1 MSDAEGAPRQE
12 AFPHLSVPV
21 LNEDS
26 SLRDALRRIAVLGH
40 HAVPSCGGASITL
53 IERGRTVTMGSSNDL
68 ALELDTAQYQAG
80 DGPCLTAARELR
92 TISVEDMSA
101 DDRWA
106 EFERASER
114 AGICSSLSLPMML
127 GGELKGGFNL
137 YGTDVGAFG
146 REDVQLGTAF
156 ASQAT
161 AVVLNAQAYWAAA
174 DLSRNLATALETRGV
189 IERAKGVLMAN
200 LGLTADEAFDELRKR
215 SQQQNRKLNELAV
228 EITDEATPR
237 R

>member
-1 MSDAEGAPRQE
+1 
-12 AFPHLSVPV
+12 
-21 LNEDS
+21 
-26 SLRDALRRIAVLGH
+26 
-40 HAVPSCGGASITL
+40 
-53 IERGRTVTMGSSNDL
+53 
-68 ALELDTAQYQAG
+68 
-80 DGPCLTAARELR
+80 
-92 TISVEDMSA
+92 
-101 DDRWA
+101 
-106 EFERASER
+106 
-114 AGICSSLSLPMML
+114 ML